1 MTVIHADFKSS
12 KNLHSCIVPGS
23 CSNASNY
30 ANASASANA
39 PKCPIDAIGLIKN
52 GVTTEGKL
60 KKEYPKEFNSWRSR
74 RFFAK
79 KHNIPF
85 FNNWDVFSVFLTY
98 VGLCPSEGFTIDRI
112 KHELGYVPDNI
123 RWSSKQEQSENR
135 DIVIWLEYE
144 GKRLTLTAWAMR
156 TRQKPNTLL
165 RRHKAGWDTQGI
177 ITGVRPS
184 FIPIQYRIPTDSP
197 WPHAYAKQW
206 ESKYRA
212 SVNPATTTRIQ
223 YLLAS
228 IKEALKGVSSEQS
241 YLLNAH
247 YPNDPDVDYA
257 IPIDVQERMQT
268 LDNKRLLYQSFR
280 THANSWIKGRDK
292 FLNNPVDWLN

>member
-12 KNLHSCIVPGS
+12 KNLHTCIVPGS

-30 ANASASANA
+30 ANANANA
-39 PKCPIDAIGLIKN
+39 PKCPIDAVNLIKS
-52 GVTTEGKL
+52 GLTTEAKL

-98 VGLCPSEGFTIDRI
+98 IGLCPSEGFTIDRI

-177 ITGVRPS
+177 IRGLGRNGTENLGKPSSRPQPMRRGVLTSRRLTPQPGCAMAA
-184 FIPIQYRIPTDSP
+184 IRRGERLPVPQT
-197 WPHAYAKQW
+197 
-206 ESKYRA
+206 
-212 SVNPATTTRIQ
+212 
-223 YLLAS
+223 
-228 IKEALKGVSSEQS
+228 SSDQ
-241 YLLNAH
+241 AC
-247 YPNDPDVDYA
+247 
-257 IPIDVQERMQT
+257 
-268 LDNKRLLYQSFR
+268 
-280 THANSWIKGRDK
+280 
-292 FLNNPVDWLN
+292 